1 MVTFDAADYSPEAAK
16 AVRAWFAERKGRIY
30 YAGPLIPH
38 GKDAEA
44 NELKQSQQS
53 EKIVRFLDEKL
64 ASHGERSVIY
74 VSRPVIHSLR
84 NLDIDD
90 SHRSPSDRCSGLRTM
105 RNFGQY

>member
-1 MVTFDAADYSPEAAK
+1 MHFLTFPLARVVREADGLVTFDAADYCPEAAK
-16 AVRAWFAERKGRIY
+16 AVRAWFAERKRKVC

-53 EKIVRFLDEKL
+53 ENIVRFLEEKL

-74 VSRPVIHSLR
+74 VRRSLGQASAHS
-84 NLDIDD
+84 DM
-90 SHRSPSDRCSGLRTM
+90 SS
-105 RNFGQY
+105 